1 MTEYVQRHQAVWPD
15 MLTALDD
22 SGWRNHST
30 FLRNDGPL
38 VGYIEADDHHAAQA
52 AMAAVDVNAR
62 WRAEM
67 AEFFTGID
75 GRAPDESFLL
85 LDEVFH
91 LEDRLLQHPRRRWRL
106 IEETRS

>member
-1 MTEYVQRHQAVWPD
+1 
-15 MLTALDD
+15 
-22 SGWRNHST
+22 
-30 FLRNDGPL
+30 
-38 VGYIEADDHHAAQA
+38 
-52 AMAAVDVNAR
+52 MAAVDVNAR
-62 WRAEM
+62 WQAEM